1 MKCFTGNSWNRA
13 QNAENFSAAFAS
25 PIQSGNMFIY
35 IHTYDILHNIY
46 VHINTC
52 IHIYTYTYIYKC
64 WYASV
69 APVLYTLGFFKSS
82 FLQTPSSFFWNP
94 KKNFTPW
101 RQERSKGR
109 TNSSYHICR
118 SQCSSSYRRRKDLLE
133 STEAF
138 RVWNLGGQNFSFFQ
152 LE

>member
-1 MKCFTGNSWNRA
+1 MPSFDMKCFTGDSWHRA
-13 QNAENFSAAFAS
+13 QNAENFSAAFAALLVRYKGA
-25 PIQSGNMFIY
+25 ICVYIY
-35 IHTYDILHNIY
+35 IHISMLYNTIL
-46 VHINTC
+46 
-52 IHIYTYTYIYKC
+52 YIYMYMWLIC
-64 WYASV
+64 FCCVRFVYFRLFQFSSN
-69 APVLYTLGFFKSS
+69 TIIFF
-82 FLQTPSSFFWNP
+82 LEP

-101 RQERSKGR
+101 HQERSKGR

-118 SQCSSSYRRRKDLLE
+118 SQCSGSYRRRKDLLE